1 MAVSSKSQCFSA
13 IIHLKEKDFR
23 ERNSGNIGAEKEI
36 SCCKF
41 LSVLEGWHQRT
52 AERLPR
58 DFQAFEEN
66 SLEQRV
72 LYELSGDACG
82 SCGYLFRGPCGY
94 NTAAVRSAARTHIYN
109 IVGIADN
116 I

>member
-1 MAVSSKSQCFSA
+1 MFFSY
-13 IIHLKEKDFR
+13 HLFKRKGFSGEKFWQYWSREGDFLLQV
-23 ERNSGNIGAEKEI
+23 
-36 SCCKF
+36 

-82 SCGYLFRGPCGY
+82 SCGYLFRGSCGY

>member
-1 MAVSSKSQCFSA
+1 MAILEQRRRFLVASFYLF
-13 IIHLKEKDFR
+13 LKVGTR
-23 ERNSGNIGAEKEI
+23 ERRKDCRGI
-36 SCCKF
+36 
-41 LSVLEGWHQRT
+41 
-52 AERLPR
+52 
-58 DFQAFEEN
+58 FQAFEEN

-82 SCGYLFRGPCGY
+82 RCGYLFRGSCGY